1 MEGIDLY
8 CGGAQTGEIRM
19 RPCGVYREIR
29 VHMSDPGD
37 GLYRAV
43 LVGEKGERLLG
54 VMEPSQGELTLCRRI
69 YDRDIRALGALKRG
83 EARRSIAFSPQQR
96 WQAVEDPARL
106 FGDPFWQQRLK
117 DCGKSWFRREGE
129 LLYLALPLEGGKPF
143 PLVTLFCLARREDIA
158 GQCCV
163 RYAFDENEQPV
174 NKK

>member
-1 MEGIDLY
+1 VELPLSRRGVPAGTVEIVMEGS
-8 CGGAQTGEIRM
+8 CAQLRATM
-19 RPCGVYREIR
+19 K
-29 VHMSDPGD
+29 DPGD